1 MLPLTRNLGDRVY
14 MSRLRLH
21 TRVIGILDAMQAV
34 VTGTAV
40 SGVAVSLLRV
50 ITKAS
55 LPDTAEGLR
64 KSAGMSLSYSALY
77 TLQYWSSD
85 CCFC

>member
-1 MLPLTRNLGDRVY
+1 MTMRLLPFHGGMLCNNVMQKFSQTGAV
-14 MSRLRLH
+14 
-21 TRVIGILDAMQAV
+21 QAV

-50 ITKAS
+50 ITKAA

-64 KSAGMSLSYSALY
+64 RSAGDSPYLPTCPRIVSAPAP
-77 TLQYWSSD
+77 S
-85 CCFC
+85 C

>member
-1 MLPLTRNLGDRVY
+1 MQKFCQTGAV
-14 MSRLRLH
+14 
-21 TRVIGILDAMQAV
+21 QAV

-50 ITKAS
+50 ITKAA

-64 KSAGMSLSYSALY
+64 RSAGDSPYLPTCSRIV
-77 TLQYWSSD
+77 SSPAPSWVKMVGPHWPMTV
-85 CCFC
+85 CMVVCHPS